1 LRTDLQQKRK
11 KSLQK
16 AIASAKRILAVG
28 HFERDGVTLFR
39 LAAEKGL
46 EGIVAKRADSP
57 YRAGRSF
64 DWIKIKTSA
73 GRAIDEQRAKWNERP
88 AIEGV
93 LPPPVKGGRFDRRRD
108 RR

>member
-1 LRTDLQQKRK
+1 LRTDLQQKRQ

-88 AIEGV
+88 AIDEDM
-93 LPPPVKGGRFDRRRD
+93 PPRETGGRFDRRRD